1 MEGNKKQKKKASG
14 VAPMKRDA
22 TNEEATIS
30 PDEPKTMNITDVIP
44 KTKTK
49 KKKTLGRPMNDNI
62 RSVIDAFVEHI
73 KTIGI
78 QGLRGEFV
86 EIRNMKPKASECTKF
101 LQNREKNRYR
111 DVACLDSTRV
121 VLRVNV
127 PPECDYIHANWMQM
141 EGCQRRY
148 IATQGPLETTI
159 GDFWRMIYQESI
171 KTIVMLC
178 KLVENG
184 KVKCS
189 QYWPDLPGTHKSF
202 SILTIENKG
211 ITTER
216 KFTVYNLRVS
226 KGDDKNSMNVK
237 LIQMCDWPDRAVPT
251 SGYAVLRLIR
261 MIPTKGACVIH
272 CSAGIGRT
280 GTIVA
285 IDTILQRLWNARKVN
300 VKDIVVEMRKQRCA
314 SVQNEAQYIFIFT
327 TALDY
332 IRAKLPNFATFVDD
346 FHRQVAKANII
357 G

>member
-1 MEGNKKQKKKASG
+1 
-14 VAPMKRDA
+14 
-22 TNEEATIS
+22 
-30 PDEPKTMNITDVIP
+30 
-44 KTKTK
+44 
-49 KKKTLGRPMNDNI
+49 
-62 RSVIDAFVEHI
+62 
-73 KTIGI
+73 
-78 QGLRGEFV
+78 
-86 EIRNMKPKASECTKF
+86 
-101 LQNREKNRYR
+101 
-111 DVACLDSTRV
+111 
-121 VLRVNV
+121 
-127 PPECDYIHANWMQM
+127 M

-332 IRAKLPNFATFVDD
+332 IRVSACVIHCSAGIGRTGTIVAIDTILQRLWNARKVNVKDIVVEMRKQRCASVQNEAQYIFIFTTALDYIRAKLPNFATFVDD